1 MSRRNESHRRLR
13 HVSATRPRSRTTCA
27 MPRSVRYQL
36 VARPAWPAP
45 MTTELCFMSLSSGLG
60 VEQAGGFTALPPS
73 DTLFAAERAEEEDS
87 DDGGAG
93 DQGEVEG
100 PVDDDQSLKAGV
112 DAVHVGVRPPA
123 DQCPAGTG
131 VGGHSQSSHLC
142 VAEQPASGRNQE
154 CDAGAESE

>member
-1 MSRRNESHRRLR
+1 MSRRNESHRWLR
-13 HVSATRPRSRTTCA
+13 HVSATRPRSRTTCS
-27 MPRSVRYQL
+27 MPRSARCQL

-45 MTTELCFMSLSSGLG
+45 ITTVLCFMSLSSGLG
-60 VEQAGGFTALPPS
+60 VQQAGGFTALPPS
-73 DTLFAAERAEEEDS
+73 DTLLTAERAVEEDS

-100 PVDDDQSLKAGV
+100 PVDDDQSLEARV

-123 DQCPAGTG
+123 DQCPAGAG
-131 VGGHSQSSHLC
+131 VRGYSPSSHLF